1 MAADSFDVSDLAT
14 DVARF
19 LAMKT
24 LRFRVARLS
33 AAFAE
38 CAREGL
44 RLRYPRTRCPSPC
57 PLLLLLRLLVHV
69 VHVRVLVVRRPTV
82 WHHQ

>member
-1 MAADSFDVSDLAT
+1 MWADSFDVSDFAT
-14 DVARF
+14 DIARF
-19 LAMKT
+19 LAMIT
-24 LRFRVARLS
+24 LRFRVARLP

-44 RLRYPRTRCPSPC
+44 RLRYPRTRRPSPC
-57 PLLLLLRLLVHV
+57 PLMLLLRCFVLEILVRLV
-69 VHVRVLVVRRPTV
+69 VVRRPTV